1 MKKNTT
7 PGSDHIPIEFCQTNW
22 EIIREDLM
30 DMVHEFWMLELD
42 VDRLNYGVITP
53 ISKTK

>member
-1 MKKNTT
+1 
-7 PGSDHIPIEFCQTNW
+7 
-22 EIIREDLM
+22 
-30 DMVHEFWMLELD
+30 VHEFWMLELD